1 MMFRLLVLCA
11 ILTFVEPYTSQCR
24 TQPPFYG
31 DRCPGVTE
39 TNLESML
46 DSIERVVIEQEERL
60 MQFCYQNWPMKT
72 GQIFKNDSFYLIYNL
87 TEPRDSRITVRIK
100 HRYLHITATEK
111 YGNQE
116 IIFQD
121 MKVLPDI
128 VNTDYAQWTY
138 KNGETLTIRIPYRV
152 FLEELTQFCP
162 LVTKYVIDVPYVPES
177 EFNYSLQ
184 DWTQNGYNFPPGH
197 PSGSNYGS
205 QGGSQY
211 GHNVP
216 PGRPFGP
223 NYGSPGWSQ
232 NGFNV
237 PAGRPSGPNYG
248 SQNSIQNG
256 PADPSSG
263 FTYRG

>member
-24 TQPPFYG
+24 TRPPFYG

-128 VNTDYAQWTY
+128 VNTDAAQWTY

-177 EFNYSLQ
+177 EFNYSIVWTQ
-184 DWTQNGYNFPPGH
+184 SGYTIPARYRHFGSNYESPDWSQNDGSKDSTQNG
-197 PSGSNYGS
+197 
-205 QGGSQY
+205 
-211 GHNVP
+211 HNVTT
-216 PGRPFGP
+216 
-223 NYGSPGWSQ
+223 
-232 NGFNV
+232 
-237 PAGRPSGPNYG
+237 GRPSGFSYRSLG
-248 SQNSIQNG
+248 STGNI
-256 PADPSSG
+256 P
-263 FTYRG
+263 